1 MTGFRRSLQRQ
12 FVPWLVAAGIV
23 AIWELICR
31 GFHVP
36 EFLLPSPSAIATAFV
51 QFHDAIVE
59 NALWTL
65 ATTSVGFAI
74 AIVTGLLVGLA
85 LGASALVH
93 RGLYPVLVAFNTVP
107 KVALVPIF
115 AIWFGIGTVPAVL
128 TAFVISVFPI
138 IVNVATGLATI
149 EPEMRD
155 VMHSLG
161 AGQYEILTKV
171 GIPRSMPYFFASLKV
186 ALTLA
191 FTGSVI
197 AETVGANHGIGYLM
211 LAASARFQVPL
222 VFAGI
227 AAIAAMALI
236 MYSACAVLERRVA
249 HWAFRGKQ

>member
-1 MTGFRRSLQRQ
+1 MSGRRRLGHAM
-12 FVPWLVAAGIV
+12 PWLVAISFV
-23 AIWELICR
+23 AIWEGACR
-31 GFHVP
+31 LFGIP
-36 EFLLPSPSAIATAFV
+36 EFILPAPSSIAAALVAFRDPI
-51 QFHDAIVE
+51 FE

-65 ATTSVGFAI
+65 ATTAVGFGFAV
-74 AIVTGLLVGLA
+74 AVGLLVGLA
-85 LGASALVH
+85 LGASALVYK
-93 RGLYPVLVAFNTVP
+93 GVYPVLVAFNSVP
-107 KVALVPIF
+107 KVALVPVF
-115 AIWFGIGTVPAVL
+115 ALWFGIGTVPAVL

-138 IVNVATGLATI
+138 VVNVATGLATL

-155 VMHSLG
+155 LMLSLG
-161 AGQYEILTKV
+161 AGRLAILAKA

-227 AAIAAMALI
+227 AAIATMAVI
-236 MYSACAVLERRVA
+236 MYLVCALLERRVA
-249 HWAFRGKQ
+249 HWAYRSNG

>member
-1 MTGFRRSLQRQ
+1 M
-12 FVPWLVAAGIV
+12 PWLVATSLV
-23 AIWELICR
+23 AIWEGACR
-31 GFHVP
+31 LFGIP
-36 EFLLPSPSAIATAFV
+36 EFILPAPSSIAAALVAFR
-51 QFHDAIVE
+51 DPILE

-65 ATTSVGFAI
+65 ATTAVGFGFA
-74 AIVTGLLVGLA
+74 VVVGLLVGLA
-85 LGASALVH
+85 IGASALIY
-93 RGLYPVLVAFNTVP
+93 RGVYPVLVAFNSVP
-107 KVALVPIF
+107 KVALVPVF
-115 AIWFGIGTVPAVL
+115 ALWFGIGTAPAVL

-138 IVNVATGLATI
+138 VVNVATGLATL

-155 VMHSLG
+155 LMLSLG
-161 AGQYEILTKV
+161 AGRLAILAKA

-227 AAIAAMALI
+227 AAIATMAVI
-236 MYSACAVLERRVA
+236 MYLVCAFLEKRVV
-249 HWAFRGKQ
+249 HWAYRNNG

>member
-1 MTGFRRSLQRQ
+1 M
-12 FVPWLVAAGIV
+12 PWLVAISFV
-23 AIWELICR
+23 AIWEGACR
-31 GFHVP
+31 LFGIP
-36 EFLLPSPSAIATAFV
+36 EFILPAPSSIAAALVAFRDPI
-51 QFHDAIVE
+51 FE

-65 ATTSVGFAI
+65 ATTAVGFGFAVAI
-74 AIVTGLLVGLA
+74 GLLVGLA
-85 LGASALVH
+85 LGASALVYK
-93 RGLYPVLVAFNTVP
+93 GVYPVLVAFNSVP
-107 KVALVPIF
+107 KVALVPVF
-115 AIWFGIGTVPAVL
+115 ALWFGIGTVPAVL

-138 IVNVATGLATI
+138 VVNVATGLATL

-155 VMHSLG
+155 LMLSLG
-161 AGQYEILTKV
+161 AGRLAILAKA

-227 AAIAAMALI
+227 AAIATMAVI
-236 MYSACAVLERRVA
+236 MYLVCALLERRVA
-249 HWAFRGKQ
+249 HWAYRSNG

>member
-1 MTGFRRSLQRQ
+1 M
-12 FVPWLVAAGIV
+12 PWLVAISFV
-23 AIWELICR
+23 AIWEGACR
-31 GFHVP
+31 LFGIP
-36 EFLLPSPSAIATAFV
+36 EFILPAPSSIAAALVAFRDPI
-51 QFHDAIVE
+51 FE

-65 ATTSVGFAI
+65 ATTAVGFGFAVAI
-74 AIVTGLLVGLA
+74 GLLVGLA
-85 LGASALVH
+85 LGASALVYK
-93 RGLYPVLVAFNTVP
+93 GVYPVLVAFNSVP
-107 KVALVPIF
+107 KVALVPVF
-115 AIWFGIGTVPAVL
+115 ALWFGIGTVPAVL

-138 IVNVATGLATI
+138 VVNVATGLATL

-155 VMHSLG
+155 LLLSLG
-161 AGQYEILTKV
+161 AGRLAILAKA

-227 AAIAAMALI
+227 AAIATMAVI
-236 MYSACAVLERRVA
+236 MYLVCALLERRVA
-249 HWAFRGKQ
+249 HWAYRSNG

>member
-1 MTGFRRSLQRQ
+1 MSGRRRLGHAM
-12 FVPWLVAAGIV
+12 PWLVAISFV
-23 AIWELICR
+23 AIWEGACR
-31 GFHVP
+31 LFGIP
-36 EFLLPSPSAIATAFV
+36 EFILPAPSSIAAALVAFRDPI
-51 QFHDAIVE
+51 FE

-65 ATTSVGFAI
+65 ATTAVGFGFAVAI
-74 AIVTGLLVGLA
+74 GLLVGLA
-85 LGASALVH
+85 LGASALVYK
-93 RGLYPVLVAFNTVP
+93 GVYPVLVAFNSVP
-107 KVALVPIF
+107 KVALVPVF
-115 AIWFGIGTVPAVL
+115 ALWFGIGTVPAVL

-138 IVNVATGLATI
+138 VVNVATGLATL

-155 VMHSLG
+155 LMLSLG
-161 AGQYEILTKV
+161 AGRLAILAKA

-227 AAIAAMALI
+227 AAIATMAVI
-236 MYSACAVLERRVA
+236 MYLVCALLERRVA
-249 HWAFRGKQ
+249 HWAYRSNG

>member
-1 MTGFRRSLQRQ
+1 MILLRKRALRGC
-12 FVPWLVAAGIV
+12 VPWLVAAGIV
-23 AIWELICR
+23 IVWELLCR
-31 GFHVP
+31 GLGVA
-36 EFLLPSPSAIATAFV
+36 EFVLPSPSAIGRAFL
-51 QFHDAIVE
+51 QYHDAIFE

-65 ATTSVGFAI
+65 ATTSVGFGMAV
-74 AIVTGLLVGLA
+74 AAGLLLGLA

-93 RGLYPVLVAFNTVP
+93 RSLYPVLVAFNSVP

-115 AIWFGIGTVPAVL
+115 ALWFGIGTVPAVL

-149 EPEMRD
+149 EPEMQD

-161 AGQYEILTKV
+161 AKQHEILTKV

-227 AAIAAMALI
+227 TAIAAMALI
-236 MYSACAVLERRVA
+236 MYWACGLLERRVA
-249 HWAFRGKQ
+249 HWAFRSKP